1 MKKYLFTFIILL
13 TGWAAFGQLQ
23 IRKSSLAPVG
33 TTASQSGMNI
43 ITAGGE
49 LANREAGVGAT
60 HLSEGFIGPDLAA
73 IMGVEEYTTL
83 SGVEL
88 FPNPMDRELHIRT
101 AENKTYEVYV
111 HDLSGR
117 QVMHFRFTGDQIS
130 VNVSRL
136 QAGMYLV
143 TVIDR
148 DSHRYTTGKLQK
160 E

>member
-1 MKKYLFTFIILL
+1 MKKSIFTFVFIL
-13 TGWAAFGQLQ
+13 TGWMAFGQLQ
-23 IRKSSLAPVG
+23 IRKSSLSPVG
-33 TTASQSGMNI
+33 TSATQGGVSI
-43 ITAGGE
+43 ITVGGE
-49 LANREAGVGAT
+49 LANREVSVGAT

-117 QVMHFRFTGDQIS
+117 EVMHFRFTGDQVS

-143 TVIDR
+143 TVIDH
-148 DSHRYTTGKLQK
+148 DSQAYTTRKVQK
-160 E
+160 K